1 MNLNKR
7 DQREILEYLKLITS
21 ELTDAYNTGSTEP
34 ENSDSLYYIDTARDL
49 VDELIT
55 NVEDNQEAPVPHEDM
70 NREGGLMAPDGLPLN
85 FPYHINDG
93 EGRLKGN
100 N

>member
-7 DQREILEYLKLITS
+7 DQRQILEYLKHITS
-21 ELTDAYNTGSTEP
+21 ELTDAFHLTDTDSTV
-34 ENSDSLYYIDTARDL
+34 NANCAVSTAQEL
-49 VDELIT
+49 VDELT
-55 NVEDNQEAPVPHEDM
+55 NRLEDPQEEPVPHEDM
-70 NREGGLMAPDGLPLN
+70 GREGGLMGPDGLPLN